1 VSRIDFMGEAVR
13 LATESVQRGGG
24 PFGALVVREG
34 IIVGRGCNRVT
45 EARDPTAHAEIEAIR
60 GACDNLGSHQLDG
73 CELYAS
79 SEPCPMCLGAI
90 YWARPDAVYF
100 ATGRDDAARA
110 GFDDAFIYEEI
121 GRQPGDRRIRMHRI
135 VVCDAADPFRLR
147 NAKRDRVEY

>member
-1 VSRIDFMGEAVR
+1 MEEAVR
-13 LATESVQRGGG
+13 LAAESVRRGGG

-34 IIVGRGCNRVT
+34 IIVGRGWNRVT

-60 GACDNLGSHQLDG
+60 GACGNLGSHQLDG

-121 GRQPGDRRIRMHRI
+121 GRLPDDRRIRMLRI
-135 VVCDAADPFRLR
+135 VVCDATEPFRLW